1 MLEHAVSM
9 VINFRGNKVI
19 CEKPS
24 AWKLYRVCAFHFGKN
39 SSSVKKKRKRQ
50 VSNFGKK
57 NGSPYLRRSGW
68 CKGKQSR
75 KPNLMA
81 ELIGFRLQKDHR
93 ANFLIGIKYLTA
105 ICLYVCPTRDFL
117 LPLAVASLVFHEILL
132 PLKSLFSGE
141 IKIFGIHFLGSLSPN
156 NYLSNANILTFL
168 ILPFVFF

>member
-1 MLEHAVSM
+1 MRWAWSSISEVTKSFVRSPALESCIEYAHS
-9 VINFRGNKVI
+9 I
-19 CEKPS
+19 S
-24 AWKLYRVCAFHFGKN
+24 ARIHHQ
-39 SSSVKKKRKRQ
+39 SKRKGKGKYRILE
-50 VSNFGKK
+50 KK

-132 PLKSLFSGE
+132 PPKSLFSGE

>member
-1 MLEHAVSM
+1 
-9 VINFRGNKVI
+9 
-19 CEKPS
+19 
-24 AWKLYRVCAFHFGKN
+24 
-39 SSSVKKKRKRQ
+39 
-50 VSNFGKK
+50 
-57 NGSPYLRRSGW
+57 
-68 CKGKQSR
+68 
-75 KPNLMA
+75 MA

-168 ILPFVFF
+168 ILPFVFFCENTVFESSLKISHFLMYSFFIYLFEDN

>member
-1 MLEHAVSM
+1 MRWAWSSISEVTKSFVGFGTNNFTSMRIPFRQEFIISQKASIEFLE
-9 VINFRGNKVI
+9 
-19 CEKPS
+19 
-24 AWKLYRVCAFHFGKN
+24 
-39 SSSVKKKRKRQ
+39 KKKDHL
-50 VSNFGKK
+50 SL
-57 NGSPYLRRSGW
+57 SPPLWQSSGW
-68 CKGKQSR
+68 CEGKQRR
-75 KPNLMA
+75 KLPNLMA